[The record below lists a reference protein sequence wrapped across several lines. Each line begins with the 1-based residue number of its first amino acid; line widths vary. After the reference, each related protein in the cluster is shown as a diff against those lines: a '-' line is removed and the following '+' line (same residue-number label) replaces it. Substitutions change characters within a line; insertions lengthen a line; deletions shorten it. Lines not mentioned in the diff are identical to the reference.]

1 MPRSLGPIRRIAAR
15 ALAGVPLLCLFAT
28 HPDGAAAQAL
38 TVADAVDAALAS
50 HPAVSAAEARASAAE
65 EAGDAAR
72 AAWLPGAALETTLTR
87 FEEPMIVA
95 PFHSLD
101 LTSPPR
107 FDRTLVQGRLGA
119 QYTLFDGG
127 ARSARIRAADA
138 THEATAF
145 ALEGTEMQIVEETLA
160 AYVSVLS
167 ARAVLAA
174 SSAQLEALEE
184 EHARASQALAAG
196 TTAELEVLRAAASLQ
211 EARAGEATARA
222 RVGLAERA
230 LARLMGA
237 DAGAVTGAML
247 EDVAVAASARVD
259 VGDDTGAAAPVA
271 GDTGDGALSPEIQRA
286 ARTVAA
292 ARARAAEERS
302 GRFPTLE
309 AGAGLLD
316 YGTVSGGHVL
326 EWQAG
331 IQLSWPL
338 FTGGARSAAVR
349 RAAAELAAA
358 ESELAA
364 TELRVAQSID
374 AARTA
379 VVEAEARAEAL
390 ELAVAQWE
398 EVARIEALALEAG
411 SGVQHDLL
419 RAQAGLFQARAGH
432 ATARY
437 DAVVARARLA
447 RAEGRLDRAW
457 VTEALQSQN
466 EVPN

>member
-1 MPRSLGPIRRIAAR
+1 MSPFLHLRTGRRCVASIGLGF
-15 ALAGVPLLCLFAT
+15 LLLGSS
-28 HPDGAAAQAL
+28 PGRAAAQAL
-38 TVADAVDAALAS
+38 TVTDAVDAALAS
-50 HPAVSAAEARASAAE
+50 HPAVAAAEARVRAAE

-72 AAWLPGAALETTLTR
+72 AAWLPGAALEATMTR

-101 LTSPPR
+101 FTSPPR

-127 ARSARIRAADA
+127 VRSARIRAADA
-138 THEATAF
+138 THEATGF

-160 AYVSVLS
+160 AYVGVLS
-167 ARAVLAA
+167 ARAVLEA
-174 SSAQLEALEE
+174 SVAQVQALEE
-184 EHARASQALAAG
+184 EHARASRELAAG

-211 EARAGEATARA
+211 EARADEATARA
-222 RVGLAERA
+222 RVGLAARA

-237 DAGAVTGAML
+237 DPRAIEAASLTDVGVAGALEPAGTTGRDADA
-247 EDVAVAASARVD
+247 EGIGPEVQ
-259 VGDDTGAAAPVA
+259 GA
-271 GDTGDGALSPEIQRA
+271 TRA
-286 ARTVAA
+286 VAA
-292 ARARAAEERS
+292 ARARAAEERG

-316 YGTVSGGHVL
+316 YGTVAGDHVL
-326 EWQAG
+326 EWPAG
-331 IQLSWPL
+331 VQVSWPL

-358 ESELAA
+358 ESDLAA
-364 TELRVAQSID
+364 TELRVAQAID

-390 ELAVAQWE
+390 ELAVTQWE
-398 EVARIEALALEAG
+398 EVARIEALALDAG
-411 SGVQHDLL
+411 SGVQRDLL

-437 DAVVARARLA
+437 DAIVARARLA

-457 VTEALQSQN
+457 VTTSVA
-466 EVPN
+466 VR